1 MSWEDIVRKGLE
13 VKQNGGVVTIE
24 DFESRV
30 EILKWEEDDGTE
42 RDGQCMVNW
51 SFQIVPR
58 ENHIREM
65 GVGVKRIIFD
75 DGTVFD
81 DEIQTDVSGKAFA
94 FGNFIPDSVYKD
106 KLDETPMVSFD
117 FR

>member
-13 VKQNGGVVTIE
+13 VKQNRGVVTIE
-24 DFESRV
+24 DFETRV
-30 EILKWEEDDGTE
+30 DILGWEEKDGTK

-65 GVGVKRIIFD
+65 DVGVNKITFD
-75 DGTVFD
+75 DDTVFD
-81 DEIQTDVSGKAFA
+81 DDIDTDVTGKAFA
-94 FGNFIPDSVYKD
+94 FGNFIPDSVYMD
-106 KLDETPMVSFD
+106 KSDERPLVMFE

>member
-13 VKQNGGVVTIE
+13 VKQNNGIVTIE

-30 EILKWEEDDGTE
+30 DILKWEEDDGTE
-42 RDGQCMVNW
+42 RDGQCMINW

-65 GVGVKRIIFD
+65 GVGVRRIIFD

-81 DEIQTDVSGKAFA
+81 DEIETDVTGKAFA

-106 KLDETPMVSFD
+106 KFDEMPMVTFE